1 MGPSGPKFELLING
15 PLMNPAASFAG
26 RVSRSARMVEPAYLV
41 LSVIVD
47 GQREGDW

>member
-1 MGPSGPKFELLING
+1 MGPSGPKFELLLNG

-26 RVSRSARMVEPAYLV
+26 RESRSARIVEPAYLV

>member
-1 MGPSGPKFELLING
+1 
-15 PLMNPAASFAG
+15 MNPAASFAG
-26 RVSRSARMVEPAYLV
+26 RVSRSARVIEPAYLV